1 MAAITLI
8 TRLAQLISSH
18 YSLMPAGDWRRGEV
32 PTPIL
37 VGTVTPNPAPL
48 TGSITNNTVGHN
60 SASLDNENGVRAV
73 MFDLSTDCLVLF
85 DTRTDYKTA

>member
-1 MAAITLI
+1 MLI

-37 VGTVTPNPAPL
+37 GGTDAPNLAPL

-60 SASLDNENGVRAV
+60 SASLNNENGVRV
-73 MFDLSTDCLVLF
+73 LMTVWFCLTQGQT
-85 DTRTDYKTA
+85 TRPHE